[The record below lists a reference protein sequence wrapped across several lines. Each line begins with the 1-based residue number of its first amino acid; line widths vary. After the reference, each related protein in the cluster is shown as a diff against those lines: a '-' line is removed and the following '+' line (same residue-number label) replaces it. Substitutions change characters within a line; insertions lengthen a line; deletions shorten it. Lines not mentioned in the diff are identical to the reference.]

1 MAQRKHGICPRS
13 HSKWMAD
20 VEPIQRYRVSVN
32 PVHTHQPVS
41 ITSKITLAH
50 FPAPKL
56 LGRNVSQVP
65 LPGFAIEQKNERK
78 VGLGVCVCVCVCVW
92 RGTLL
97 CFPPFIHPPSYLN
110 SMSCWFSP
118 CCYSFYSLL
127 VPAESLSRD

>member
-1 MAQRKHGICPRS
+1 MAQTKHGICPRS

-20 VEPIQRYRVSVN
+20 VGPIQRCRVSVN

-78 VGLGVCVCVCVCVW
+78 VGLGVCVCVCVCMW

-97 CFPPFIHPPSYLN
+97 CFLKYKPGTAMRGVCSHYADGKTDIQRGNCL
-110 SMSCWFSP
+110 CRG
-118 CCYSFYSLL
+118 
-127 VPAESLSRD
+127 AQ